1 MPFNLDMDKLENV
14 DASVLVN
21 YPSSL
26 TGVVKAMVEILN
38 KQKKIVVL
46 RDTIDVA
53 TAREIVQNATGDTQ
67 TYQVIPNAS
76 DKVWAILREAIE
88 QDRIRVLGIFHG
100 RMPESLPDNCILI
113 DIGRSL
119 RKPVSKPI
127 IANLSEAILKKNLRL
142 VGAPSQLHQGL
153 QVLCYEVL
161 YTPEARTF
169 PHKVAQKVPRG
180 TAFKFLYEPPTP
192 PTEANF
198 NASVIRF
205 LQEVIA

>member
-76 DKVWAILREAIE
+76 DKVWDILREAI
-88 QDRIRVLGIFHG
+88 
-100 RMPESLPDNCILI
+100 
-113 DIGRSL
+113 
-119 RKPVSKPI
+119 
-127 IANLSEAILKKNLRL
+127 
-142 VGAPSQLHQGL
+142 
-153 QVLCYEVL
+153 
-161 YTPEARTF
+161 
-169 PHKVAQKVPRG
+169 
-180 TAFKFLYEPPTP
+180 
-192 PTEANF
+192 
-198 NASVIRF
+198 
-205 LQEVIA
+205 